1 MKTQAYFLKKAE
13 ENFPQMFYT
22 DVRPECQRM
31 DVTQGDSF
39 VLDLGDH
46 CVGHFSFSMEN
57 QDDFISA
64 PVKLIVRFAED
75 LREVNDDFSDYH
87 SWLCKTWLQ
96 EEAVVLDY
104 PQKASMPRRYS
115 CRYIKITVEYAT
127 RPITLFDFC
136 FKASTSADVRNLK
149 PAKIQDPLMQKI
161 DKVAVNTLKECMQ
174 TFFEDGPKRDR
185 RMWIGDLRLEALAN
199 YCTFDNRDTLKRSLY
214 LFAAG
219 ENNSLG
225 FMPSY
230 IYETPY
236 FFSGRDNIA
245 DYALL
250 YVVTVCDYF
259 EHTGDMETLMDLL
272 DVCKQQMKSMEK
284 ILDENRIVTPQEGW
298 FTFIDWCPGL
308 KCLTAL
314 MGVYLYTLERFAE
327 LLETIHDAESEK
339 YRTLLAEVRVASA
352 KHLFDAEKGLYVNDL
367 DEQQVSVHSQVWMIL
382 GGALEG
388 QAAVDALHGTLQD
401 ASAKQPV
408 TPYMRHY
415 VIEAM
420 LKLGLKDEAIAYI
433 KEIWGGMIDL
443 GADTFFEVYVP
454 GDPDFSPYDDRKA
467 NSLCHAWS
475 CTPTYFIR
483 KFHLADEA

>member
-1 MKTQAYFLKKAE
+1 MKTQAYYLRKAE
-13 ENFPQMFYT
+13 ENFPKMYHRE
-22 DVRPECQRM
+22 VRPECQKR
-31 DVTQGDSF
+31 DVAQGDSF

-46 CVGHFSFSMEN
+46 CVGHFSFAMDN
-57 QDDFISA
+57 VDDFISA
-64 PVKLIVRFAED
+64 PVKLTLRFGED
-75 LREVNDDFSDYH
+75 MREIDDDFSAYH
-87 SWLCKTWLQ
+87 GWLCKTWLQ
-96 EEAVVLDY
+96 EEIVVLDY
-104 PQKASMPRRYS
+104 PQKVSMPRRYS
-115 CRYIKITVEYAT
+115 CRYIKITVDAAT
-127 RPITLFDFC
+127 RPVMLYDFC
-136 FKASTSADVRNLK
+136 FTASTSANVDALK
-149 PAKIQDPLMQKI
+149 PADISDPILRKI
-161 DKVAVNTLKECMQ
+161 DQVSINTLKECLQ

-199 YCTFDNRDTLKRSLY
+199 YYTFDNRDTLKRSLY

-219 ENNSLG
+219 EPDALG

-236 FFSGRDNIA
+236 FFSGRDHIA

-259 EHTGDMETLMDLL
+259 EHTKDLETVTDLL
-272 DVCKQQMKSMEK
+272 DVCKAQMESIER

-314 MGVYLYTLERFAE
+314 QGVYLYTIQRFAD
-327 LLETIHDAESEK
+327 LLEAIGDREYKK
-339 YRTLLAEVRVASA
+339 YQALLVQIREAS
-352 KHLFDAEKGLYVNDL
+352 KKYLYDAEKGLFVNDL
-367 DEQQVSVHSQVWMIL
+367 DEQQLSVHSQVWMIL
-382 GGALEG
+382 GGAIEG
-388 QAAVDALHGTLQD
+388 EVAADALHRTLRD
-401 ASAKQPV
+401 PGVKQPV

-420 LKLGLKDEAIAYI
+420 LKLGFRDEAIAYI
-433 KEIWGGMIDL
+433 KNIWGGMIEL
-443 GADTFFEVYVP
+443 GADTFYEVYVP
-454 GDPDFSPYDDRKA
+454 GDRDFSPYGDRMA

-483 KFHLADEA
+483 KYNLSEEK